1 MTARANKI
9 VYTLR
14 TDLIVMTGGVVVN
27 QPRGNLRGEMIK
39 YDLTTGRL
47 DGGGGGGRVSMR
59 ILPKSAPKPAG
70 DN

>member
-1 MTARANKI
+1 M
-9 VYTLR
+9 
-14 TDLIVMTGGVVVN
+14 VN
-27 QPRGNLRGEMIK
+27 QPRGNLKGEMIK

-59 ILPKSAPKPAG
+59 ILPKTVKPAG

>member
-1 MTARANKI
+1 MDGSRNLWAFDRATSK
-9 VYTLR
+9 
-14 TDLIVMTGGVVVN
+14 
-27 QPRGNLRGEMIK
+27 MIK

-59 ILPKSAPKPAG
+59 ILPKTTKPAG